1 MKDATK
7 SPNEE
12 SLMIEDKNN
21 ILGKNCLK
29 TKLNLTYLLI
39 IYIPFIYYLHRMI
52 LNIKKKTKIIIQKFL
67 LNHIY

>member
-39 IYIPFIYYLHRMI
+39 IYIPFYYLHRMI